1 MNTQSTNILMID
13 DHPMILKG
21 YDEVIKSFESRNAMY
36 RFAVERAHSI
46 SQAVFAL
53 ETYYEKRD
61 LHLVLLDIGLP
72 GDDHPLYKTGVE
84 LGVAIR
90 KEYPIA
96 KIIVIT
102 SYDTYPLIRKI
113 LDMLNPEGILL
124 KGELDPEG
132 LQVAILEVMGG
143 APFFTK
149 TVRKFLTHA
158 PLKPQV
164 LDHYDKLLLYYLSEG
179 TLTKDLVKY
188 LPLSQRSIERRKN
201 KLKEA
206 LQLEQDCSDVQ
217 LLKRA
222 KEVGLL

>member
-1 MNTQSTNILMID
+1 MKVKGINILMID
-13 DHPMILKG
+13 DHPMILES
-21 YDEVIKSFESRNAMY
+21 YDKVIKKFERRNGMY
-36 RFAVERAHSI
+36 AFSIEKAHSI
-46 SQAVFAL
+46 SQALLAL
-53 ETYYEKRD
+53 EDYNEKRE

-72 GDDHPLYKTGVE
+72 GDDHPLFTTGVE

-90 KEYPIA
+90 KRQPTA

-102 SYDTYPLIRKI
+102 SYDTYPLIRKV

-124 KGELDPEG
+124 KGELSPDG
-132 LQVAILEVMGG
+132 LEAALLEVLEDG
-143 APFFTK
+143 FYFTK

-179 TLTKDLVKY
+179 TLTKDLVKH
-188 LPLSQRSIERRKN
+188 LPLSLRNIERRKN
-201 KLKEA
+201 KLRNA
-206 LQLEQDCSDVQ
+206 LQLEQDCSDIQ